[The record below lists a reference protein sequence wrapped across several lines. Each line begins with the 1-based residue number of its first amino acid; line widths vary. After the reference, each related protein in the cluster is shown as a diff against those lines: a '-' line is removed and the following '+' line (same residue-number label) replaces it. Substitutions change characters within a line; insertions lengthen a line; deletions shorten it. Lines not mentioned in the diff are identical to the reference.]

1 MACKKG
7 TGGSSKSN
15 LTSLVERDGLL
26 PRSYDGRETTEED
39 RKLLMS
45 TAIPAETEGRRGNLA
60 VKNLME
66 LVTSLVDL
74 TTKYVIKVTR
84 SKDQYILDNDDV
96 RAHIEKLLDSG
107 DGPPGELPMAIDKL

>member
-26 PRSYDGRETTEED
+26 PSSYDGRETTDED

-60 VKNLME
+60 IKNLMD
-66 LVTSLVDL
+66 LVITLVE
-74 TTKYVIKVTR
+74 TITKYVIKSTR
-84 SKDQYILDNDDV
+84 KKSI
-96 RAHIEKLLDSG
+96 HSG
-107 DGPPGELPMAIDKL
+107 Q